1 MCVYNYEAHRIDL
14 SVSCFFFFLVLFFFW
29 FWNSHTFFIV
39 FSSSVKIKTK
49 ASGSSQEYFGVC
61 RKGNARTSANASHVR
76 NGGSLRLTCSRRLSL
91 HGCFNPLA
99 GQWCGWSRT
108 FFLSFPFLSDGFLR
122 CCVSSTKLQINIAF
136 AHLCQFSQFVNAS
149 QPFNLLFLLLS
160 LSLFSFFFFCY
171 WHSNS
176 KRKKIKEQEN
186 KTVLDSTRAVYNGAV
201 SDVES
206 AEPVS
211 DECLLRGC

>member
-1 MCVYNYEAHRIDL
+1 MYTITRRTGLICLFNV
-14 SVSCFFFFLVLFFFW
+14 FFFSLSFFFFW

-122 CCVSSTKLQINIAF
+122 CCLSSTKLQINIAF

-160 LSLFSFFFFCY
+160 LSLFSFFFFLLLAQQQQ
-171 WHSNS
+171 
-176 KRKKIKEQEN
+176 KKKKQRTEEQDGVGQY
-186 KTVLDSTRAVYNGAV
+186 KSSVQWRSV
-201 SDVES
+201 
-206 AEPVS
+206 
-211 DECLLRGC
+211 

>member
-14 SVSCFFFFLVLFFFW
+14 SVSCFFFLVLFFLVLEF
-29 FWNSHTFFIV
+29 SHVFIV
-39 FSSSVKIKTK
+39 ISSSVKIKTK

-61 RKGNARTSANASHVR
+61 RKGNARISANASHVR

-91 HGCFNPLA
+91 HGRFNPLA
-99 GQWCGWSRT
+99 GQWYGWSRT

-122 CCVSSTKLQINIAF
+122 CCVSSMKLQINIAF
-136 AHLCQFSQFVNAS
+136 AHLCQFSQCVNAS
-149 QPFNLLFLLLS
+149 QPFNLLFLFLS
-160 LSLFSFFFFCY
+160 LSLFSFFFCY

-206 AEPVS
+206 VEPVS